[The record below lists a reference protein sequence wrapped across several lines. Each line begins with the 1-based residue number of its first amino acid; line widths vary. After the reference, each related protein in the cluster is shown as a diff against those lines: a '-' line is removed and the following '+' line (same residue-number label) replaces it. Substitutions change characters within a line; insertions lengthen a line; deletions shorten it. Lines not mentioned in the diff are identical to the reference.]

1 MQDNNKLKAAGE
13 LNHPDR
19 NYDSLQKSQGLNQW
33 IKNFMGYF
41 AQAKE
46 KLAQNEKITN
56 FKAISGELRQVS
68 IIRQVL

>member
-1 MQDNNKLKAAGE
+1 
-13 LNHPDR
+13 
-19 NYDSLQKSQGLNQW
+19 
-33 IKNFMGYF
+33 MGYF